1 MINEPLFEENIV
13 STIFRN
19 FTFYFFGQTWYIYAV
34 LLGISIYMAY
44 RLLCKGSCTPCP
56 NLFPSPAAGF
66 NLHNRKELAA
76 LLFLFLSFSIYAVTM
91 LLQDNSLFNNPDLM
105 SLNTIFIFHRG
116 LAASYGPAR
125 MCPVSFFDLNALYA
139 ITHNFYIISAYIML
153 KQALILWLLYCFLN
167 FLSPAKRLFTLG
179 TIQLVPAVFWLN
191 GIIFPEQNILIFIL
205 ASLLCLKRFS
215 AGKRSG
221 LWGLAPLRFWPFT
234 AKKQPFFFTAEYLS
248 LPFYMTFTKK
258 KSILA
263 IFFTL
268 SVWLDGCR

>member
-1 MINEPLFEENIV
+1 
-13 STIFRN
+13 
-19 FTFYFFGQTWYIYAV
+19 
-34 LLGISIYMAY
+34 
-44 RLLCKGSCTPCP
+44 
-56 NLFPSPAAGF
+56 
-66 NLHNRKELAA
+66 

-139 ITHNFYIISAYIML
+139 ITHNFYIISVYIML

-221 LWGLAPLRFWPFT
+221 CGALAPLRFWPFT

-258 KSILA
+258 KSISA

-268 SVWLDGCR
+268 SVWPDGCR

>member
-56 NLFPSPAAGF
+56 DLFPSPAAGF

-116 LAASYGPAR
+116 LAASYGSAR

-153 KQALILWLLYCFLN
+153 KQAFILWLLYCFLN

-191 GIIFPEQNILIFIL
+191 GIIFP
-205 ASLLCLKRFS
+205 
-215 AGKRSG
+215 
-221 LWGLAPLRFWPFT
+221 
-234 AKKQPFFFTAEYLS
+234 
-248 LPFYMTFTKK
+248 
-258 KSILA
+258 
-263 IFFTL
+263 
-268 SVWLDGCR
+268 